1 MQYCEQGV
9 RDGLCGLV
17 GSLGNDAVACP
28 ALCKREQNGTAADL
42 AADRGLVTIQGVGNP
57 ALAQSH
63 TVNLETLAVRTAE
76 YCTSDNPPILHR
88 KETLV
93 TERGFNS

>member
-1 MQYCEQGV
+1 MERCQI
-9 RDGLCGLV
+9 L
-17 GSLGNDAVACP
+17 P
-28 ALCKREQNGTAADL
+28 ARLQAPLLNYPDFDTYAY
-42 AADRGLVTIQGVGNP
+42 P
-57 ALAQSH
+57 ALAQSR